1 MKFDTKTSMGLVFMY
16 PTVILECKTIEKQTN
31 NPKVILSAESEAL
44 TCVCSAVGAVQ
55 YSCYSASDLQ
65 GR

>member
-1 MKFDTKTSMGLVFMY
+1 MKFDTKTSMGLAFMY

-44 TCVCSAVGAVQ
+44 KCVCSAVGAVQ
-55 YSCYSASDLQ
+55 HSCYSASAPH